1 MPRRIWACCA
11 PQASG
16 QIFQPCFR
24 LSGYPKGMATG
35 AQKNQQQVQLRRSP
49 KLLPFVVVF
58 GFIGFLGT
66 LVVTSLFPADPSVG
80 FVALFG
86 YFSLYGI
93 TGAITLGIV
102 VWLLLDRRSKKRA
115 TVATLERENS

>member
-1 MPRRIWACCA
+1 
-11 PQASG
+11 
-16 QIFQPCFR
+16 
-24 LSGYPKGMATG
+24 MATRE
-35 AQKNQQQVQLRRSP
+35 QNDKQQVQLRRSP
-49 KLLPFVVVF
+49 KLLAFVVVF
-58 GFIGFLGT
+58 GLIGLVAT

-86 YFSLYGI
+86 YFALYGV
-93 TGAITLGIV
+93 TGAITVGIV